1 MHNTFLSIVTVVQNP
16 SQFRHLPEFLQ
27 NAFDQ
32 VHGQFSDFE
41 FIIINNTQNPDIEQ
55 SVIPLKESIK
65 KHIYL
70 LNLSSATNI
79 NHAFLAGL
87 DRANGDYTLIFE
99 LELYKNTALIPQLY
113 EKTQEPPYDIVYLRA
128 KDRRIPWKFRLFYK
142 LFYFI
147 LRHYS
152 SIKVDEN
159 AFNTRIIS
167 RRALNSLLRLRENLK
182 FMKPLYGLVGYQTTY
197 IEIEGSSTEW
207 VEQQSFSERFR
218 TSLIAITSFT
228 TFLRALLLWIFIFS
242 LIFLFGVVVNALK
255 VKFFGSDLFGNP
267 SEAVT
272 GWTYLV
278 VVISVFFAMTF
289 LNLYIMSIYLSNIY
303 TEIKQ
308 RPLYIIESVKRF

>member
-16 SQFRHLPEFLQ
+16 SQFKWLPGFLENSFHLIQE
-27 NAFDQ
+27 A
-32 VHGQFSDFE
+32 FSDFE
-41 FIIINNTQNPDIEQ
+41 FILINNTQNPDIEDP
-55 SVIPLKESIK
+55 ILKLHESIK

-70 LNLSSATNI
+70 LNLSSSTNI

-87 DRANGDYTLIFE
+87 DRANGDYTILFE
-99 LELYKNTALIPQLY
+99 LELHERPELIRQLY
-113 EKTQEPPYDIVYLRA
+113 DKTQEHFDIVYLRT
-128 KDRRIPWKFRLFYK
+128 KERRIPLKFRPFYK

-182 FMKPLYGLVGYQTTY
+182 FMKPLYGLVGYQTSY
-197 IEIEGSSTEW
+197 IEIDGKSSDWMEH
-207 VEQQSFSERFR
+207 QSFRERFR

-228 TFLRALLLWIFIFS
+228 TFLRSLLLWIFIFS
-242 LIFLFGVVVNALK
+242 LIFLLGVVINALK
-255 VKFFGSDLFGNP
+255 VKFFGADLFGNP
-267 SEAVT
+267 AEAVT

-278 VVISVFFAMTF
+278 VIISVFFAMTF